1 MILSVVFV
9 IIGIVLLIQGA
20 NWLVKG
26 ASGLARSFGVS
37 PLFIGLT
44 VVAFGT
50 SAPELAV
57 SISAALKGIG
67 GIAISNV
74 VGSNIA
80 NVALVIGFS
89 ALLMPTQVNHSTVRK
104 EIPFNILVGV
114 ALMAMLLRNSNPS
127 LDRIDG
133 IVLIVLFVVFMEY
146 TFEMAKRDRH
156 VWVQQGIDQ
165 RRKKGSWGNLGL
177 TGIGLVGVV
186 VGGDF
191 TVQHATEIA
200 RMIGMSEAFIGLT
213 MVAIGTS
220 LPELVTSL
228 VAAIQKQPDLAIGNI
243 IGSNLFNVLMVL
255 GLSSAIRPISMNAE
269 NYGIDLG
276 YMVGLTCV
284 ILIVSIFRKNRLGR
298 LTGLSLLASYA
309 CYLLFITQRG

>member
-26 ASGLARSFGVS
+26 AGGLARSFGVS

-50 SAPELAV
+50 SAPEFAV
-57 SISAALKGIG
+57 SISAAVKGIG

-80 NVALVIGFS
+80 NVALVIGLS
-89 ALLMPTQVNHSTVRK
+89 ALFMPTQVSHSTVRK

-114 ALMAMLLRNSNPS
+114 ALMAMLLRTSNPS
-127 LDRIDG
+127 LDRMDG
-133 IVLIVLFVVFMEY
+133 IVLVVLFVVFMEY
-146 TFEMAKRDRH
+146 SFEMAKRDRN
-156 VWVQQGIDQ
+156 VSAQKGMDQ
-165 RRKKGSWGNLGL
+165 RPKKGSWVNLGL

-200 RMIGMSEAFIGLT
+200 RIIGMSESFIGLT
-213 MVAIGTS
+213 MVAVGTS

-228 VAAIQKQPDLAIGNI
+228 VAAIQKQPDIAIGNI
-243 IGSNLFNVLMVL
+243 IGSNLFNMLMVL
-255 GLSSAIRPISMNAE
+255 GFSSVIRPISMTADH
-269 NYGIDLG
+269 YGIDLG
-276 YMVGLTCV
+276 YMVGLTCA
-284 ILIVSIFRKNRLGR
+284 ILIVALLRKKRLGR
-298 LTGLSLLASYA
+298 LTGLGLLASYA